1 MNGENPFLDLP
12 VFIRVVELKSFTRAA
27 AALNMSQSAVSQ
39 AVSRLEKRLGATL
52 LRRTTRSLSL
62 TAAGERYYG
71 KSRNLLLELLDAQS
85 ELKEEQ
91 AVPRGRIRLSIPG
104 TYGRGVLAPILGR
117 FICKYPQVE
126 LEVQLSDRQVDLV
139 EEAYDLAVRI
149 APLGDSSLVARQID
163 SVQMGYFASP
173 AWLKQHGAPRTP
185 DDLRPEHFV
194 CFMLADGR
202 PLPMRFGHDGKPVQ
216 RTLRAPWH
224 FNDGQSLR
232 EVAMQGAGVAAM
244 HTFVA
249 EEAVRQKRLLPVLR
263 DWWPERNPVWCVRPP
278 GRVVPKR
285 VRLLIAELESECRDK
300 GARHPKL

>member
-1 MNGENPFLDLP
+1 MNIENPFLDLP

-27 AALNMSQSAVSQ
+27 DALNMSQSAVSQ

-85 ELKEEQ
+85 ELNEEQ
-91 AVPRGRIRLSIPG
+91 TVPRGRIRMSVPG
-104 TYGRGVLAPILGR
+104 TYGRAVLAPILGR
-117 FICKYPQVE
+117 FIRKYPQIE
-126 LEVQLSDRQVDLV
+126 LEVQLSDRPVDLV
-139 EEAYDLAVRI
+139 EEGYDLAVRI
-149 APLGDSSLVARQID
+149 APLGDSSLVARQIGT
-163 SVQMGYFASP
+163 VQIGYFASP
-173 AWLKQHGAPRTP
+173 AWLRQHGAPRTP
-185 DDLRPEHFV
+185 DDLRPEQFV

-202 PLPMRFGHDGKPVQ
+202 PLPMRFRSPDGKPMQ

-224 FNDGQSLR
+224 FNDGHSLR

-263 DWWPERNPVWCVRPP
+263 DWWPDPHPVWCVRAP
-278 GRVVPKR
+278 GRLVPQR
-285 VRLLIAELESECRDK
+285 ARLLVAELEREC
-300 GARHPKL
+300 G